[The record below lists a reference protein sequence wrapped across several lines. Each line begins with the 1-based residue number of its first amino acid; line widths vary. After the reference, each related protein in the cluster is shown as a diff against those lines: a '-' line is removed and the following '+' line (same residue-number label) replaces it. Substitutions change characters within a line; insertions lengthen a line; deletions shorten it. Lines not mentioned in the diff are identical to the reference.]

1 MLSTTNACKI
11 TDGIYI
17 ACNRKYSEI
26 LFGVLIFGEGCAC
39 LKAIFYHVSKL
50 HNKSFG
56 NVCMK
61 Y

>member
-26 LFGVLIFGEGCAC
+26 LFGVLIFGEGDAC
-39 LKAIFYHVSKL
+39 LKAIFIIMSQNYTTTRVL
-50 HNKSFG
+50 E
-56 NVCMK
+56 V
-61 Y
+61 YA